1 MELALLHAYL
11 DHLRYEDFYVKRDLE
26 KVLNYEKDFETG
38 LAYSI
43 GLILVKGK
51 PYIKAISVETGIK
64 VINLS
69 EFLSEE
75 TRCFE
80 PDQLFQKG

>member
-1 MELALLHAYL
+1 MNRNL
-11 DHLRYEDFYVKRDLE
+11 K

-43 GLILVKGK
+43 GLILVPGK
-51 PYIKAISVETGIK
+51 PYIKAISSGTGIK

-69 EFLSEE
+69 EFLS
-75 TRCFE
+75 
-80 PDQLFQKG
+80 